1 MLKEDDPIGDIRV
14 LWALNQL
21 GGYEAT
27 IEYMFLLNGNIMK
40 VDIIVDEFDND
51 LDHIFLQRM
60 THEYL
65 L

>member
-1 MLKEDDPIGDIRV
+1 MLKENDPIGDIRV
-14 LWALNQL
+14 LWGLNQV

-27 IEYMFLLNGNIMK
+27 IEYMFLLNANIMK

-60 THEYL
+60 INEYL
-65 L
+65 